1 MKTAEIREKS
11 DEDLVELEK
20 TTARELWKARFANH
34 SNQLDDT
41 NKVRRLRRDIA
52 RMKTVQTE
60 RAAKASEK

>member
-11 DEDLVELEK
+11 NEDLAELEK
-20 TTARELWKARFANH
+20 TTARELWKSRFANH

-52 RMKTVQTE
+52 RMKTIQNE
-60 RAAKASEK
+60 RASAEKK